1 MDDAGLWQAYQA
13 FISTS
18 SRGVDTTI
26 SFDQQQQQRQPFF
39 SLTHASTPELQNL
52 VAASDDQ
59 LWVLHSGSSPAAADE
74 LYGSSEAAAS
84 EIMHNWLQVPGQCC
98 YSHNVMPGPPPSTCM
113 QASNSTQSDYMQN
126 PLQLEAQHHLCHHPQ
141 QQQQRHSQ
149 QIPLPVVPQI
159 NGETIDPQARGS
171 NCTGWRRFS
180 PISNVSSGTAA
191 TNAAQE
197 TLLQQRQATFATG
210 MKSMSSFN
218 PGPYIGTST
227 NLQCTALAG
236 RCSPNSSIHLQ
247 ASFEKEGKK
256 VAAAASPAVYMQQ
269 PWSSGDDED
278 APAAAACSRLEYVST
293 AAHRQVSKKFFTAR
307 SQQSRCSSSSSSC
320 SSMSKAVKKI
330 GPALNTNMKP
340 RARQGSANDPQ
351 SIAARVRRER
361 ISERLKH
368 LQALIP
374 DGDKM
379 DMVTM
384 LDEAINYVKCL
395 GLQIRMLKDDS
406 LWPKALGPL
415 PGTFHELLELAG
427 PEFVEGAVQSMSKS
441 EVVESNPK
449 ASLVEVLE
457 EEEPAS
463 PPPSATQIIE

>member
-18 SRGVDTTI
+18 SRGVETTI

-52 VAASDDQ
+52 VAASDEQ
-59 LWVLHSGSSPAAADE
+59 LWELHSGSSPAAAEE
-74 LYGSSEAAAS
+74 LYGSSESAAS

-98 YSHNVMPGPPPSTCM
+98 YSHNVMPGPSPSTCM
-113 QASNSTQSDYMQN
+113 QASNSLQSGYMQN

-149 QIPLPVVPQI
+149 QIQLPVVPQI

-171 NCTGWRRFS
+171 NCTGWRTFS
-180 PISNVSSGTAA
+180 PISNVSSGTAT

-197 TLLQQRQATFATG
+197 MLLQQRQTSFATG

-218 PGPYIGTST
+218 PGPYIGTSM
-227 NLQCTALAG
+227 NLQCTASAG
-236 RCSPNSSIHLQ
+236 SCSPNSSIHLR

-256 VAAAASPAVYMQQ
+256 VAAAASPAVYIQQ
-269 PWSSGDDED
+269 PWSSGDDEE

-307 SQQSRCSSSSSSC
+307 SQQGRCSS

-415 PGTFHELLELAG
+415 PGTFQELLELAG

-441 EVVESNPK
+441 EVVDSNPK

-463 PPPSATQIIE
+463 LLHLPLIL

>member
-59 LWVLHSGSSPAAADE
+59 LWELHSSSSPAAAEE
-74 LYGSSEAAAS
+74 LYGSSQAAAS

-98 YSHNVMPGPPPSTCM
+98 YSHNVMPGPSPSTCM
-113 QASNSTQSDYMQN
+113 QASNSLQSGYMQN
-126 PLQLEAQHHLCHHPQ
+126 PLQLEAQHHLYHHPQ
-141 QQQQRHSQ
+141 QQRQRHSQ
-149 QIPLPVVPQI
+149 QIQLPVVPQI
-159 NGETIDPQARGS
+159 NRETIDPQARGS

-180 PISNVSSGTAA
+180 PISNVSSGTDAM
-191 TNAAQE
+191 NAAQE
-197 TLLQQRQATFATG
+197 MLLHQRQTSFATG

-218 PGPYIGTST
+218 PGPYNGTSM

-256 VAAAASPAVYMQQ
+256 VAAAASPAVYIQQ
-269 PWSSGDDED
+269 PWSSGDDEETP
-278 APAAAACSRLEYVST
+278 AAAAAAACSRLEYVST
-293 AAHRQVSKKFFTAR
+293 AAHRQVSKKFFTAK
-307 SQQSRCSSSSSSC
+307 SQQGRCC
-320 SSMSKAVKKI
+320 SSMSKAAKKI

-415 PGTFHELLELAG
+415 PGTFQELLELAG

-449 ASLVEVLE
+449 ASFVEVLE

-463 PPPSATQIIE
+463 PPPSATHIIE

>member
-1 MDDAGLWQAYQA
+1 VCIGLLLVSVRSFEACTLQYLREFSNKIIMDDAGLWQAYQA

-59 LWVLHSGSSPAAADE
+59 LWELHSGSSPPAAADE

-113 QASNSTQSDYMQN
+113 QASNSTQSGYMQN

-191 TNAAQE
+191 TNASQE
-197 TLLQQRQATFATG
+197 TLLQQRQASFATG

-218 PGPYIGTST
+218 PRPYIGTSM

-236 RCSPNSSIHLQ
+236 RCSPNSSINLQ

-278 APAAAACSRLEYVST
+278 APAAAACSRLEYLST

-351 SIAARVRRER
+351 SIAARV
-361 ISERLKH
+361 
-368 LQALIP
+368 
-374 DGDKM
+374 
-379 DMVTM
+379 
-384 LDEAINYVKCL
+384 
-395 GLQIRMLKDDS
+395 
-406 LWPKALGPL
+406 
-415 PGTFHELLELAG
+415 GTT
-427 PEFVEGAVQSMSKS
+427 Q
-441 EVVESNPK
+441 
-449 ASLVEVLE
+449 
-457 EEEPAS
+457 PAS
-463 PPPSATQIIE
+463 SNSLHVLVLVCEL